1 MVRKQIMEKQ
11 DEIRYLRL
19 KLAESKNETEKEYIL
34 KQLELLEAKELGENQ
49 SLLVE

>member
-1 MVRKQIMEKQ
+1 MEKNE
-11 DEIRYLRL
+11 EIRYLRL
-19 KLAESKNETEKEYIL
+19 KLAESKDITEKEYIL